1 MQIWCHMHRP
11 DSKIWLIRYLQDTFF
26 QDIDTFKNGMR
37 KRDTL
42 GEGMCS
48 ASHNIST
55 SDGNSEKRI
64 MYIVFVRSL
73 LVTGHHKSQ

>member
-1 MQIWCHMHRP
+1 MSHASARFENLVNTIFTG
-11 DSKIWLIRYLQDTFF
+11 YFF